1 MTEDEAKTK
10 WCPFSRT
17 GLHAGAGGVSVN
29 RSVGDGTDGP
39 FDVIKVT
46 RCFASACMA
55 WRETHVRR
63 TWLVQAN
70 GKHSAWEEWQ
80 WDPATKPGYEHLPS
94 KPGIVE
100 PHGHCGLAGKP

>member
-55 WRETHVRR
+55 WRRIPDTRTSIPVRVNEAGR
-63 TWLVQAN
+63 
-70 GKHSAWEEWQ
+70 EEFI
-80 WDPATKPGYEHLPS
+80 PPPGGFTGY
-94 KPGIVE
+94 
-100 PHGHCGLAGKP
+100 CGLAGKP